1 MDGADI
7 AVILGAL
14 LGGGVLL
21 KIRNFIKSLTDIK
34 ESICGG
40 IEGISDG
47 IADTLGSFKSKKDI
61 TKTILNIAASLALI
75 AGALYIV
82 AKIDPDRLGDAV
94 FTMGIMLT
102 AITAFAFILSKIKLK
117 NAAGLAAA
125 STGLMLLGSAMLVF
139 ASVIERIGKP
149 GR

>member
-61 TKTILNIAASLALI
+61 TK
-75 AGALYIV
+75 
-82 AKIDPDRLGDAV
+82 P
-94 FTMGIMLT
+94 F
-102 AITAFAFILSKIKLK
+102 
-117 NAAGLAAA
+117 
-125 STGLMLLGSAMLVF
+125 STLQLPS
-139 ASVIERIGKP
+139 P
-149 GR
+149 